1 MFIWKIFT
9 KGYQYND
16 TFKTIKGLFFFLDDN
31 YDRCR
36 GVCVTADSKQAIA
49 TAVFDNID

>member
-16 TFKTIKGLFFFLDDN
+16 TLKTIKGLFLFFFIPIF
-31 YDRCR
+31 
-36 GVCVTADSKQAIA
+36 AIIKKESK
-49 TAVFDNID
+49 

>member
-16 TFKTIKGLFFFLDDN
+16 TLKTIKGLFLFGIIPIF
-31 YDRCR
+31 
-36 GVCVTADSKQAIA
+36 AIIKKESK
-49 TAVFDNID
+49 